1 MKHIK
6 TFESFITQTGDTNE
20 SIKVDTAYI
29 FKAIKKF
36 NSGNR
41 KAVDLYN
48 LADSIANHLYDG
60 KYGYTEAITD
70 FLMDWFDDDDKILT
84 DPELVKELF
93 VRLQNYTKFTYNRV
107 SKPGL

>member
-6 TFESFITQTGDTNE
+6 TFENFITQTGDTNE
-20 SIKVDTAYI
+20 SIKADTTYI

-60 KYGYTEAITD
+60 KHGYTETITD

-93 VRLQNYTKFTYNRV
+93 VRLQNYTKSYNRHWGV
-107 SKPGL
+107 EL